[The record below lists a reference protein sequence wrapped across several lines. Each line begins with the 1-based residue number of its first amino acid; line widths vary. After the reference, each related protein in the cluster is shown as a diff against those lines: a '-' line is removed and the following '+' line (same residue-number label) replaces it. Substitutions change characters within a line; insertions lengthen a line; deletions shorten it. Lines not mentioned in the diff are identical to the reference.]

1 VINTKLLKILK
12 SFSSEEIRDFSSYVD
27 SPFFNTTNTE
37 ARLYKILKKHYP
49 KFKPNALKQEKLFDK
64 LFPGRKYND
73 GTMRNLFSELITHA
87 ENFLVLTDYKEDEF
101 DYSKRLLN
109 QYNKRELDKLFKIN
123 IKRAFKA
130 LDGIKVKDEN
140 YFYKKYVLETLKY
153 EFYST
158 RIPVGKSQPVFI
170 QRKDVIE
177 NYMYYILITKLKDY
191 FDMINA
197 EKLLK
202 FNYQYTF
209 FDEIMQHVSLHKR
222 DYKKI
227 ILIDILHRFLLL
239 YKEVQTEQFEDELKE
254 LIDSNKESI
263 NKNDYRNFMLEI
275 YNYYKSKESTGDRKY
290 GAKSFQL
297 MKKLLGEG
305 IFYQKNGQLTAHT
318 FINLTAS
325 ALLEK
330 ELDWTDKFINEY
342 KNKVQSDQ
350 RENAFLFS
358 SATLYFVR
366 AENSS
371 GKLKKKYYSIS
382 LDYLARVKTED
393 FYYMTRVKNML
404 IRIYYE
410 LNEIELA
417 ISILESYRHFLS
429 KTKVMPEEL
438 YERNINFINF
448 TGKLIKY
455 KTQSLNITLEQ
466 LRDDIVS
473 TKLVSYRGW
482 LLSKI
487 SDLNHIKAP
496 SNLVNIP

>member
-12 SFSSEEIRDFSSYVD
+12 SFSPEEIKDFSRYIET
-27 SPFFNTTNTE
+27 PFHDATLTA

-49 KFKPNALKQEKLFDK
+49 EFKPNALKQEKLFNK
-64 LFPGRKYND
+64 LFPGKKYND
-73 GTMRNLFSELITHA
+73 GTMRNLFSELSTHA
-87 ENFLVLTDYKEDEF
+87 ENFLVFTDYKEDEF

-109 QYNKRELDKLFKIN
+109 QYNKRDLDKLFEIY
-123 IKRAFKA
+123 IKRTFNT
-130 LDGIKVKDEN
+130 LEGIKVKDEN
-140 YFYKKYVLETLKY
+140 YYHKRFILESIQF
-153 EFYST
+153 EFYNT
-158 RIPVGKSQPVFI
+158 RTPIGKSEPLFL
-170 QRKDVIE
+170 QRKDVI
-177 NYMYYILITKLKDY
+177 NYFVNYFLITMLREY

-197 EKLLK
+197 GGLLK
-202 FNYQYTF
+202 FDYKFTF
-209 FDEIMQHVSLHKR
+209 FEEIMQHISRQKR
-222 DYKKI
+222 DYRKI
-227 ILIDILHRFLLL
+227 LLIDILHRFLQLFNN
-239 YKEVQTEQFEDELKE
+239 EQDESFEDELKI
-254 LIDSNKESI
+254 LIETNKDSLEKY
-263 NKNDYRNFMLEI
+263 DYRNFMIEL
-275 YNYYKSKESTGDRKY
+275 YNYYKAKEDQGIKSY
-290 GAKSFQL
+290 GLKSFKL
-297 MKKLLGEG
+297 MNEMLPQGL
-305 IFYQKNGQLTAHT
+305 FYQKDGFLTAHSY
-318 FINLTAS
+318 INLVSS
-325 ALLEK
+325 ALREN
-330 ELDWTDKFINEY
+330 ELVWAEHFINEY
-342 KNKVQSDQ
+342 KDKVQADQ

-358 SATLYFVR
+358 IATLFSVR

-371 GKLKKKYYSIS
+371 GKMKKKYYSLS
-382 LDYLARVKTED
+382 LDYLAKVKTED

-429 KTKVMPEEL
+429 KTKVMPEDL
-438 YERNINFINF
+438 YERYINFINF

-487 SDLNHIKAP
+487 SDLNHTKDT